1 MEENR
6 DRSTVVDPSL
16 AQLAN
21 RIDRKPS
28 SSELR
33 ENRLSRP
40 LVVLLAKLLLL
51 LHLLDEGLIAGILF
65 QLRHELGRCPRPTF
79 RPPTGHG
86 KYLRKTCLAAIASC
100 SGPDNTHSP
109 RRGWCSCSPD
119 SRLRPTRPP
128 TCQSSKCFG
137 CRSCRPAPPACR
149 PAPHRRCGPT
159 TSRHRSTPSPACG
172 WSARPAGC
180 SRRWWRC
187 PAGRWS
193 F

>member
-86 KYLRKTCLAAIASC
+86 KYLRKTCWRRSHPAAARIIPTPRGVGGVVVALIA
-100 SGPDNTHSP
+100 
-109 RRGWCSCSPD
+109 
-119 SRLRPTRPP
+119 
-128 TCQSSKCFG
+128 
-137 CRSCRPAPPACR
+137 A
-149 PAPHRRCGPT
+149 
-159 TSRHRSTPSPACG
+159 
-172 WSARPAGC
+172 
-180 SRRWWRC
+180 
-187 PAGRWS
+187 
-193 F
+193 